1 MNKSRINNKSVYF
14 ITLFLISGMVFLSS
28 LNIQNQNLKKNM
40 EYNTLKL
47 STINEY
53 EEQWL
58 KNSNFSIPVDPWES
72 QVQGDASD
80 ITSFSSFGQANYEV
94 IGEQRSYSNISGT
107 PLSSEWTMVHNPEF
121 PLYPDT
127 STINFDGCYVS
138 HEFRELADQFPSVH
152 WERNVSMPLNMSD
165 YIITSASISAIVNA
179 TVTAS
184 PGGYHSVPQGWGI
197 ETPGDDTG
205 PYQDDNDQ
213 FFTGDYVRFYILLS
227 DLEKEKVYEVAYNQ
241 TVDLGK
247 DSAGAYDYMTDTFM
261 TTVSEEDLI
270 FYLSS
275 VLTSDF
281 RNFTVTIGMRI
292 WCEDNWYTDQD
303 RWDDLLIKSCNLT
316 FTYEKKIDRFTT
328 ASWNQIGNTI
338 SGENIEITGGNLKF
352 QYKIDQL
359 WPVASSPNSEIR
371 FFIND
376 NSLLETTKLSSATT
390 NFQEAKTGGFDVT
403 TLILKDV
410 NISVSIQVFIADT
423 FALNQNITISIT
435 DVYLQISYT
444 EFISDTEETP
454 WFFTG
459 IFIIALITVSAL
471 SGFLIA
477 YIKVWRYPVPVRK
490 VRKYNKTLAKEKG
503 PDLKIVTRKTAFNMN
518 YHDELKKTDKI
529 LKGTQMNGKILRDKL
544 LDKKE
549 GILPK

>member
-1 MNKSRINNKSVYF
+1 
-14 ITLFLISGMVFLSS
+14 
-28 LNIQNQNLKKNM
+28 
-40 EYNTLKL
+40 
-47 STINEY
+47 
-53 EEQWL
+53 L
-58 KNSNFSIPVDPWES
+58 KNSNFSIPVDPWVAE
-72 QVQGDASD
+72 VQGDTSD
-80 ITSFSSFGQANYEV
+80 VNPTSSLGQANYE
-94 IGEQRSYSNISGT
+94 ILGEIHTFSEISGT
-107 PLSSEWTMVHNPEF
+107 PIFSEWKRVHNPEF

-127 STINFDGCYVS
+127 ATINSDGCYVS
-138 HEFRELADQFPSVH
+138 HEFRELSDQFPSVH
-152 WERNVSMPLNMSD
+152 WERNVSMPVDMSD

-184 PGGYHSVPQGWGI
+184 PGGWHSVPQGWGI

-213 FFTGDYVRFYILLS
+213 FFTGDYVRFYVLFS

-241 TVDLGK
+241 TIDLGK
-247 DSAGAYDYMTDTFM
+247 DSAGAFDYMLDTFM
-261 TTVSEEDLI
+261 NTVSEEDLI
-270 FYLSS
+270 FYLTS

-281 RNFTVTIGMRI
+281 RNFTMTIGMRI

-303 RWDDLLIKSCNLT
+303 RWDSLLIKSCNLT

-328 ASWNQIGNTI
+328 ASWNQVGNTI

-352 QYKIDQL
+352 QYKVDQL

-390 NFQEAKTGGFDVT
+390 NFTEAKTGGFDVSS
-403 TLILKDV
+403 LLLKDI
-410 NISVSIQVFIADT
+410 NISVSIQVFLADT

-435 DVYLQISYT
+435 EVYLEISYT
-444 EFISDTEETP
+444 DIILDPDDAP
-454 WFFTG
+454 WFFSG
-459 IFIIALITVSAL
+459 IFIIALIAAVAL

-503 PDLKIVTRKTAFNMN
+503 PDLKIVTRKTAFNKN
-518 YHDELKKTDKI
+518 YHDELKKTDKM
-529 LKGTQMNGKILRDKL
+529 LTGTQMDGKILKDKL

-549 GILPK
+549 GALPK

>member
-1 MNKSRINNKSVYF
+1 MNKLRIKKKSVYF
-14 ITLFLISGMVFLSS
+14 ITLFLISGMIFLSS
-28 LNIQNQNLKKNM
+28 LNIQNQNLKKNYG
-40 EYNTLKL
+40 YNSLNL
-47 STINEY
+47 STIYEY

-80 ITSFSSFGQANYEV
+80 VNPISSFGQASYEI

-107 PLSSEWTMVHNPEF
+107 PLSSEWTKVHNPEF

-127 STINFDGCYVS
+127 GTIEPYGCEVF
-138 HEFRELADQFPSVH
+138 HEYNEQADQFPSVH
-152 WERNVSMPLNMSD
+152 WDRNVTMPIDMSD
-165 YIITSASISAIVNA
+165 YIITSASLSALVNA

-184 PGGYHSVPQGWGI
+184 PGASGGGGI
-197 ETPGDDTG
+197 EAPGDATG
-205 PYQDDNDQ
+205 SGNTQNY
-213 FFTGDYVRFYILLS
+213 TWDYVRFYILLS
-227 DLEKEKVYEVAYNQ
+227 DLTKSKIYEVAYNQ

-270 FYLSS
+270 FYLTS
-275 VLTSDF
+275 VLTSDN

-292 WCEDNWYTDQD
+292 WCEDNWLNDRD
-303 RWDDLLIKSCNLT
+303 RWDSLLIKSCNLT

-328 ASWNQIGNTI
+328 ASWNQIGNTL
-338 SGENIEITGGNLKF
+338 SGENIEITEGNLKF

-359 WPVASSPNSEIR
+359 WPVDSSPNSEIR

-376 NSLLETTKLSSATT
+376 NSLLETIKLSSADTI
-390 NFQEAKTGGFDVT
+390 FQEAKTGGFDVT
-403 TLILKDV
+403 SLILKDV
-410 NISVSIQVFIADT
+410 NISVSIQVFLADT

-435 DVYLQISYT
+435 DVYLEISYT
-444 EFISDTEETP
+444 EFIPDTEEAP
-454 WFFTG
+454 WFFSG
-459 IFIIALITVSAL
+459 IFIIALVAAVAL
-471 SGFLIA
+471 TGFLIA

-490 VRKYNKTLAKEKG
+490 IRKYNKTLTKEKG

-549 GILPK
+549 GVLPK

>member
-1 MNKSRINNKSVYF
+1 MNKSRINKKSVYF
-14 ITLFLISGMVFLSS
+14 ITLFLIFGMIFLSS
-28 LNIQNQNLKKNM
+28 LNIQNQNLKKNLG
-40 EYNTLKL
+40 YNSLNL
-47 STINEY
+47 STIYEY

-107 PLSSEWTMVHNPEF
+107 PLSSEWTKVHNPEF

-127 STINFDGCYVS
+127 CTIEPYGCEVF
-138 HEFRELADQFPSVH
+138 HEYNEQADQFPSVH
-152 WERNVSMPLNMSD
+152 WDRNVTMPINMSD
-165 YIITSASISAIVNA
+165 YIITSASLSAVVNA

-184 PGGYHSVPQGWGI
+184 PGASGGGGI
-197 ETPGDDTG
+197 EAPGDATG
-205 PYQDDNDQ
+205 NGNTQNY
-213 FFTGDYVRFYILLS
+213 TWDYVRFYILLS
-227 DLEKEKVYEVAYNQ
+227 DLTKSKIYEVAYNQ

-247 DSAGAYDYMTDTFM
+247 DSAGATDTMLDTFM

-270 FYLSS
+270 FYLTS
-275 VLTSDF
+275 VLTSDN

-292 WCEDNWYTDQD
+292 WCEDNWWSDRD
-303 RWDDLLIKSCNLT
+303 RWDSLLIKSCNLT

-328 ASWNQIGNTI
+328 ASWNQVGNTI

-352 QYKIDQL
+352 QYKVDQL

-390 NFQEAKTGGFDVT
+390 NFTEAKTGGFDVSS
-403 TLILKDV
+403 LLLKDI
-410 NISVSIQVFIADT
+410 NISVSIQVFLADT

-435 DVYLQISYT
+435 EVYLEISYT
-444 EFISDTEETP
+444 EFILDTEEAP
-454 WFFTG
+454 WFFSG
-459 IFIIALITVSAL
+459 IFIIALVAAVAL
-471 SGFLIA
+471 TGFLMG

-490 VRKYNKTLAKEKG
+490 VRKYNKTLTKEKG
-503 PDLKIVTRKTAFNMN
+503 PDLKIVTRKTAFNKN

-529 LKGTQMNGKILRDKL
+529 LKGTQLNGKILRDKL

-549 GILPK
+549 GVLPK

>member
-1 MNKSRINNKSVYF
+1 MNKSRKNKKSVYF
-14 ITLFLISGMVFLSS
+14 ITLFLIFGMIFLSS

-47 STINEY
+47 STIKEY
-53 EEQWL
+53 QKQWL

-80 ITSFSSFGQANYEV
+80 INSFSSVGQANYEV

-107 PLSSEWTMVHNPEF
+107 PLSSEWTKVHNPEF

-127 STINFDGCYVS
+127 STINSDGCYVS
-138 HEFRELADQFPSVH
+138 HTFAEGADQFPSVH
-152 WERNVSMPLNMSD
+152 WERNVSMLVDMED
-165 YIITSASISAIVNA
+165 YIITSASLSAVVNA
-179 TVTAS
+179 SVTAS
-184 PGGYHSVPQGWGI
+184 PGDWGGGGI
-197 ETPGDDTG
+197 EAPGDATG
-205 PYQDDNDQ
+205 SGSTQNY
-213 FFTGDYVRFYILLS
+213 TWDYVRFYVLLS
-227 DLEKEKVYEVAYNQ
+227 DLTKTKVYEVAYNQ
-241 TVDLGK
+241 TIDLGT
-247 DSAGAYDYMTDTFM
+247 DLAGATDTMLDTFM
-261 TTVSEEDLI
+261 ATVSEEDLI
-270 FYLSS
+270 FYLTSILS
-275 VLTSDF
+275 SDF
-281 RNFTVTIGMRI
+281 QNFTITLGIRI
-292 WCEDNWYTDQD
+292 WCEDNWWSD
-303 RWDDLLIKSCNLT
+303 RDIWDALLIKSCNLT

-359 WPVASSPNSEIR
+359 WPVGSSPNSEIR

-376 NSLLETTKLSSATT
+376 NSLLETIKLSSATT
-390 NFQEAKTGGFDVT
+390 NFQEAKTEGFDVT

-435 DVYLQISYT
+435 DVYLEISYT
-444 EFISDTEETP
+444 EFIRDTEETP
-454 WFFTG
+454 WFFSG
-459 IFIIALITVSAL
+459 IFIIALIAVGAL

-503 PDLKIVTRKTAFNMN
+503 PDLKIVTRKTAFNKN
-518 YHDELKKTDKI
+518 YHEELKKTDKI
-529 LKGTQMNGKILRDKL
+529 LTGTQMDGKILKDKL

-549 GILPK
+549 GALPK

>member
-1 MNKSRINNKSVYF
+1 MKSLYL
-14 ITLFLISGMVFLSS
+14 ITLFLISGMIFLSS
-28 LNIQNQNLKKNM
+28 LNIQNQNLKKNI
-40 EYNTLKL
+40 EYNTLNL
-47 STINEY
+47 SRIDEY

-58 KNSNFSIPVDPWES
+58 KNSNFSVPVDPWES

-107 PLSSEWTMVHNPEF
+107 PISSEWTMVHNPEF

-127 STINFDGCYVS
+127 RTINLEGCSVS
-138 HEFRELADQFPSVH
+138 HTFAEGADQFPSVH
-152 WERNVSMPLNMSD
+152 WERNVSMSVDMED
-165 YIITSASISAIVNA
+165 YIITSASLSAVVNA

-184 PGGYHSVPQGWGI
+184 PGDWGGGGI
-197 ETPGDDTG
+197 EAPGDTTG
-205 PYQDDNDQ
+205 SGSTQNY
-213 FFTGDYVRFYILLS
+213 TWDYVRFYVLLS
-227 DLEKEKVYEVAYNQ
+227 DLTKNKVYEVAFNQ
-241 TVDLGK
+241 TIDLGT
-247 DSAGAYDYMTDTFM
+247 DLAGATDTMLDTFM

-270 FYLSS
+270 FYLTS
-275 VLTSDF
+275 VLSSDF
-281 RNFTVTIGMRI
+281 QNFTITLGMRI
-292 WCEDNWYTDQD
+292 WCEDNFVSD
-303 RWDDLLIKSCNLT
+303 RDIWNALLIKSCNLT

-328 ASWNQIGNTI
+328 ASWFQMGNTL

-376 NSLLETTKLSSATT
+376 NSLLETTKLSSANTT
-390 NFQEAKTGGFDVT
+390 FKDAKAGGFDVT

-423 FALNQNITISIT
+423 FALDQNITISIT
-435 DVYLQISYT
+435 DVYLEISYT
-444 EFISDTEETP
+444 EFIRETDEAP
-454 WFFTG
+454 WFFSG
-459 IFIIALITVSAL
+459 IFIIALIAVGVL
-471 SGFLIA
+471 SGFLVA

-503 PDLKIVTRKTAFNMN
+503 PDLKIVTRKTAFNKN
-518 YHDELKKTDKI
+518 YHDELKKTDKM
-529 LKGTQMNGKILRDKL
+529 LTGTQMDGKILKDKL

-549 GILPK
+549 GALPK

>member
-1 MNKSRINNKSVYF
+1 MNKSRINMKSVYF
-14 ITLFLISGMVFLSS
+14 IMLFLILSMAFLSS
-28 LNIQNQNLKKNM
+28 LNIQNQNLKKNI
-40 EYNTLKL
+40 EYNTVNL
-47 STINEY
+47 SRIEEY
-53 EEQWL
+53 KEQWL
-58 KNSNFSIPVDPWES
+58 KNSNFSIPVDPWEN

-94 IGEQRSYSNISGT
+94 IGEQRSYSNISGI
-107 PLSSEWTMVHNPEF
+107 PISSEWTMVHNPEF

-127 STINFDGCYVS
+127 RTINSEGCYVS
-138 HEFRELADQFPSVH
+138 HEFQEHATQFPSVH
-152 WERNVSMPLNMSD
+152 WERNVSMPVDMED
-165 YIITSASISAIVNA
+165 YIITSASLSAVVNA

-184 PGGYHSVPQGWGI
+184 PGDWDGRGV
-197 ETPGDDTG
+197 ETPGDATG
-205 PYQDDNDQ
+205 SGNTQNY
-213 FFTGDYVRFYILLS
+213 TWDYVRFYVLLS
-227 DLEKEKVYEVAYNQ
+227 DLTKNKIYEVAYNQ
-241 TVDLGK
+241 TIDLGK
-247 DSAGAYDYMTDTFM
+247 DSAGLKDIMPDTFL
-261 TTVSEEDLI
+261 TIVPEEDLI
-270 FYLSS
+270 FYLTS
-275 VLTSDF
+275 VLSSDF
-281 RNFTVTIGMRI
+281 QNFTVTIGMRI
-292 WCEDNWYTDQD
+292 WCEDNWWSDRD
-303 RWDDLLIKSCNLT
+303 RWDSLLIKSCNLT
-316 FTYEKKIDRFTT
+316 FTYEKKINRFTT
-328 ASWNQIGNTI
+328 ASWFQMGNSL

-359 WPVASSPNSEIR
+359 WPVASSPNSEIC

-376 NSLLETTKLSSATT
+376 NSLLETTKLSSADT
-390 NFQEAKTGGFDVT
+390 NFQEAKIGGFDVT

-459 IFIIALITVSAL
+459 IFIIALIAVSAL

-490 VRKYNKTLAKEKG
+490 VRKYNKTLAKEKN
-503 PDLKIVTRKTAFNMN
+503 PDLKIVTRKTAFNKN
-518 YHDELKKTDKI
+518 YHEELKKTDKI
-529 LKGTQMNGKILRDKL
+529 LTGPQMDGKILKDKL

-549 GILPK
+549 GALPK